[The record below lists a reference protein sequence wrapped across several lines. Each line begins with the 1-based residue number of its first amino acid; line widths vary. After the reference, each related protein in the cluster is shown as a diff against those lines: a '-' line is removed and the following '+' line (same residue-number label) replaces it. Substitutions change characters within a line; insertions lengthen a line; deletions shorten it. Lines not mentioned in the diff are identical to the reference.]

1 MTTATFVARGT
12 KWGAAPLYTLERA
25 QLNPPR
31 GEKPGF
37 DDLVS
42 QVAQPSFDDELGI
55 GPYGVSSGDCGDGSG
70 ITSFSWTMM
79 LWNALPV
86 FA

>member
-12 KWGAAPLYTLERA
+12 KWGTAPLYTLERA

-31 GEKPGF
+31 GAKPGF
-37 DDLVS
+37 DDLVF
-42 QVAQPSFDDELGI
+42 QVAQPSFDNEPGI
-55 GPYGVSSGDCGDGSG
+55 GPYGVSSGDCGDGRG
-70 ITSFSWTMM
+70 ITSFSWMMM